1 MYVRDTKSG
10 KVRAVIGETYML
22 SQDEELWEMQLPAD
36 IEKLLHKD
44 KETKTSEKT
53 RNKSQIVQYR
63 VPHNGAVQIYDYK
76 KKKSRLIFGP
86 ELVMLNP
93 DEQFNMISFS
103 FLYTIVFL
111 IIVCNCRNFF
121 VKILKFLR
129 II

>member
-1 MYVRDTKSG
+1 
-10 KVRAVIGETYML
+10 ML
-22 SQDEELWEMQLPAD
+22 NEDEELWEKQMPAN
-36 IEKLLHKD
+36 IEKIVLKD
-44 KETKTSEKT
+44 SFAE
-53 RNKSQIVQYR
+53 RNSKNDENLRKKWQVIEYR

-76 KKKSRLIFGP
+76 QKKSRVVFGP

-103 FLYTIVFL
+103 FFYTIVFL
-111 IIVCNCRNFF
+111 IIVCNLRNFF